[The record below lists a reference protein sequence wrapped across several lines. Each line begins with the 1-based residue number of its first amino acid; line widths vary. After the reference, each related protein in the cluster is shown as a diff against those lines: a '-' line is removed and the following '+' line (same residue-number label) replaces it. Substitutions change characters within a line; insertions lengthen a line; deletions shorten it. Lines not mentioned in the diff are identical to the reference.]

1 MKRTLTITALLA
13 GAAAYSVSRTHR
25 RIGVVAEE
33 LRDPKL
39 YVPTTVSNDIALK
52 VGRRLLGSAPPGPIT
67 AGVSVQTERIAAAGR
82 PDVRVL
88 VYEPTGRIRPSGA
101 LVWIHG
107 GGLIMGTPEQGNA
120 LCSRF
125 AAELG
130 IVVVSVDYR
139 LAPEHPFPA
148 GLDDCATALA
158 WTHEHADRLGIDTAR
173 IAVGGDSAGGGLAAA
188 LAQRAHDDGGPPIC
202 FQLLQYPML
211 DDRTA
216 LRDGPET
223 FVWTRSSNRYAWQ
236 AYLGHALE
244 QDETRPHAA
253 PARRTDLSGLPPA
266 WIGVGSIDLFNA
278 EDADY
283 AQRLEAAGV
292 RVEYLEVPGMYH
304 AAEVF
309 VPNAPSMVAFTD
321 AMVDALRTGLAAR

>member
-1 MKRTLTITALLA
+1 MKRALTITALLA
-13 GAAAYSVSRTHR
+13 GAAAYTVSRTQR
-25 RIGVVAEE
+25 RLGDVAEE

-39 YVPTTVSNDIALK
+39 YAPTTISNGVVLQI
-52 VGRRLLGSAPPGPIT
+52 GRKLLGSAPPGPI
-67 AGVSVQTERIAAAGR
+67 APGVTVSTERIPAAGR

-88 VYEPTGRIRPSGA
+88 VYEPAERTRPSGA

-148 GLDDCATALA
+148 GLDDCATALS
-158 WTHEHADRLGIDTAR
+158 WTHEHAERLGIDTAR
-173 IAVGGDSAGGGLAAA
+173 VAVGGDSAGGGLAAA
-188 LAQRAHDDGGPPIC
+188 LAQRAHDEGGPPIC

-216 LRDGPET
+216 LREGPET
-223 FVWTRSSNRYAWQ
+223 FVWTRASNRYAWQ
-236 AYLGHALE
+236 AYLGHPVG
-244 QDETRPHAA
+244 QDETRPYSV
-253 PARRTDLSGLPPA
+253 PGRRHDVTGLPPA
-266 WIGVGSIDLFNA
+266 WIGVGSIDLFQV
-278 EDADY
+278 EDAAY
-283 AQRLEAAGV
+283 ALRLEAAGV
-292 RVEYLEVPGMYH
+292 STDYLEVPGMYH

-309 VPNAPSMVAFTD
+309 VPDAPSMVAFVD
-321 AMVDALRTGLAAR
+321 AMVEALRVGVS

>member
-1 MKRTLTITALLA
+1 MKRALTITALLA
-13 GAAAYSVSRTHR
+13 GAAAYRVSRTHR
-25 RIGVVAEE
+25 RLVDVAEE

-39 YVPTTVSNDIALK
+39 YVPTTISNDTVLK
-52 VGRRLLGSAPPGPIT
+52 VMRKLAGAAPPGPI
-67 AGVSVQTERIAAAGR
+67 APGVTVSTERIAAAGR

-88 VYEPTGRIRPSGA
+88 VYEPAERTRPSGA

-107 GGLIMGTPEQGNA
+107 GGLILGTPEQGNA

-148 GLDDCATALA
+148 GLDDCATALN
-158 WTHEHADRLGIDTAR
+158 WTHEQTERLGIDTAR
-173 IAVGGDSAGGGLAAA
+173 VAVGGDSAGGGLAAA
-188 LAQRAHDDGGPPIC
+188 LAQRAHDEGGPPIC

-216 LRDGPET
+216 LREGPET
-223 FVWTRSSNRYAWQ
+223 FVWTRASNRYAWQ
-236 AYLGHALE
+236 AYLGHPVG
-244 QDETRPHAA
+244 QDETRAHSV
-253 PARRTDLSGLPPA
+253 PARRHDLAGLPPA
-266 WIGVGSIDLFNA
+266 WIGVGSIDLFQV
-278 EDADY
+278 EDAAY
-283 AQRLEAAGV
+283 ALRLEAAGV
-292 RVEYLEVPGMYH
+292 STEYLEVPGMYH

-309 VPNAPSMVAFTD
+309 VPDAPSMIAFVD
-321 AMVDALRTGLAAR
+321 AMVEALRAALS

>member
-1 MKRTLTITALLA
+1 MKRALTITALLA
-13 GAAAYSVSRTHR
+13 GAVAYAVNRTHR
-25 RIGVVAEE
+25 RIGDVHDE

-39 YVPTTVSNDIALK
+39 YLPTTISNDVALK
-52 VGRRLLGSAPPGPIT
+52 IGRTLLGAAPPGPIVP
-67 AGVSVQTERIAAAGR
+67 GVTVATERITAPGR

-88 VYEPTGRIRPSGA
+88 VYEPAERARPSGA

-148 GLDDCATALA
+148 GLDDCVTALA
-158 WTHEHADRLGIDTAR
+158 WTHEKAERLGIDPAR
-173 IAVGGDSAGGGLAAA
+173 VAVGGDSAGGGLAAA
-188 LAQRAHDDGGPPIC
+188 LAQRAHDEGGPSIC

-216 LRDGPET
+216 LRDGADT
-223 FVWTRSSNRYAWQ
+223 FVWTRASNRYAWQ
-236 AYLGHALE
+236 AYLGHPVG
-244 QDETRPHAA
+244 QDETRPYSV
-253 PARRTDLSGLPPA
+253 PARRDDLTGLPPA
-266 WIGVGSIDLFNA
+266 WIGVGSIDLFQVECA
-278 EDADY
+278 AY
-283 AQRLEAAGV
+283 ALRLEASGV
-292 RVEYLEVPGMYH
+292 RVDHLEVPGMYH

-309 VPNAPSMVAFTD
+309 VPNAPSMVSFVD
-321 AMVDALRTGLAAR
+321 AMVEALRTGLA

>member
-1 MKRTLTITALLA
+1 MKRALTITALFA
-13 GAAAYSVSRTHR
+13 GAAAYKLSRTHR
-25 RIGVVAEE
+25 RMGDVAEE

-39 YVPTTVSNDIALK
+39 YIPTTISNDTALK
-52 VGRRLLGSAPPGPIT
+52 FGRTLIGSAPPGPI
-67 AGVSVQTERIAAAGR
+67 APGVTVTTERIAASGR

-88 VYEPTGRIRPSGA
+88 VYEPGERTRPSGA

-130 IVVVSVDYR
+130 MVVISVDYR

-148 GLDDCATALA
+148 GLDDCATALH
-158 WTHEHADRLGIDTAR
+158 WTHEHAERLGIDTTR
-173 IAVGGDSAGGGLAAA
+173 VAVGGDSAGGGLAAA
-188 LAQRAHDDGGPPIC
+188 LTQRALDDGGPSIC

-216 LRDGPET
+216 LREGPET
-223 FVWTRSSNRYAWQ
+223 FVWTRASNRYAWQ
-236 AYLGHALE
+236 AYLGHPVGH
-244 QDETRPHAA
+244 DETRPHSV
-253 PARRTDLSGLPPA
+253 PARRHDLTGLPPA
-266 WIGVGSIDLFNA
+266 WIGVGSIDLFQVEGA
-278 EDADY
+278 AY
-283 AQRLEAAGV
+283 ALRLEAAGV
-292 RVEYLEVPGMYH
+292 STEYLEVLGMYH

-309 VPNAPSMVAFTD
+309 VPNAPSMTAFVD
-321 AMVDALRTGLAAR
+321 AMVQALRVGVS